1 MGEERS
7 IGSLIS
13 ANDSRRFLLSA
24 RVWFS
29 SPRLARQRAKIW
41 TPKKGDETDTA
52 ALTLSTAL
60 RRNSRGG
67 RKEGRKGGQLVENWG
82 QQRDELSSSCVC
94 KANVHSLP
102 PLLWNTQPTTKIVH
116 GARSNNGAAMVFP
129 NETYRANVIYHST
142 ASVTLFLHSIILPYP
157 LFRITYIPKLIFK
170 EGRKEGNIVLDSNGN
185 NVRINQARV
194 EGKESETTTY

>member
-60 RRNSRGG
+60 RSRILVEEG
-67 RKEGRKGGQLVENWG
+67 RKEGREGNSWKTGANNETNFHP
-82 QQRDELSSSCVC
+82 RVC
-94 KANVHSLP
+94 AKRMYILSLP
-102 PLLWNTQPTTKIVH
+102 SCEIRNQRRRSSTGREVTMGRQWFFQMKRIALNGVVQTWFTTQPRALLCFFT
-116 GARSNNGAAMVFP
+116 RLSFP
-129 NETYRANVIYHST
+129 THFFVLHTYQS
-142 ASVTLFLHSIILPYP
+142 
-157 LFRITYIPKLIFK
+157 
-170 EGRKEGNIVLDSNGN
+170 
-185 NVRINQARV
+185 
-194 EGKESETTTY
+194 

>member
-1 MGEERS
+1 MGEREERS

-116 GARSNNGAAMVFP
+116 GARSNNGAAMVFS
-129 NETYRANVIYHST
+129 NETYRVKRSRANVIYHST
-142 ASVTLFLHSIILPYP
+142 ASERYLVSSLDYPSLPTFSY
-157 LFRITYIPKLIFK
+157 YIHTKVNF
-170 EGRKEGNIVLDSNGN
+170 
-185 NVRINQARV
+185 
-194 EGKESETTTY
+194 